1 MVKTLTAAL
10 EKVKS
15 DFKAKADEE
24 KTTKMGTCRSQ
35 NGSSDKSRIVPL
47 LRPRQE
53 TRSDLSKSTGAE
65 VQK

>member
-1 MVKTLTAAL
+1 MTAAL

-24 KTTKMGTCRSQ
+24 KTTKMGTCRSLT
-35 NGSSDKSRIVPL
+35 GSSDKSRIVPL

-53 TRSDLSKSTGAE
+53 TRADLTKSTGAE
-65 VQK
+65 V